1 MEENAYE
8 LLLLKH
14 LALYL
19 AAIKVNKVTSWENGL
34 KVNNMVNVSSED
46 LATLARNIG

>member
-14 LALYL
+14 LDLYLEEYL

-34 KVNNMVNVSSED
+34 KLNNMVNRSG
-46 LATLARNIG
+46 NIS